1 MTELEKRCRIERN
14 NFLDNLAFLR
24 KEHNLTQIQMAELL
38 GIGITSWRMIER
50 GIMPPR
56 LSSAVVCRV
65 NEVFGIPAEKLFCSV
80 LSESPAIQ

>member
-56 LSSAVVCRV
+56 LSCEIIMRA
-65 NEVFGIPAEKLFCSV
+65 EELFGIPAAHL
-80 LSESPAIQ
+80 LSESLH